1 MHFKTSPHT
10 SLDHVK
16 CTRAHT
22 HIDSCKHIHTV
33 YAHTHRTQ
41 LQRIVG
47 AEKSRGLMGSY
58 GRWQNVLHAQT
69 NGVWQL
75 PLRKTCGCF
84 LFFSSFFI
92 FYYCLTDC
100 FSLFVYLCS
109 ALQMTSHPWRATS
122 FSFAPSFLSFFHPVC
137 FLPFFFASFLFKSFS
152 FFSHRDK
159 WILNWHGVGLSP
171 IEVHIV
177 L

>member
-22 HIDSCKHIHTV
+22 HTDSCKHIHTV

-84 LFFSSFFI
+84 LFFPLFLFFI
-92 FYYCLTDC
+92 TAWLTASP
-100 FSLFVYLCS
+100 FLFTSVLHFRWQAIRGEPLPFHSLPLFFL
-109 ALQMTSHPWRATS
+109 S
-122 FSFAPSFLSFFHPVC
+122 FILSVSFLSFLLRSFSS
-137 FLPFFFASFLFKSFS
+137 LFLFF
-152 FFSHRDK
+152 
-159 WILNWHGVGLSP
+159 P
-171 IEVHIV
+171 IAINEF
-177 L
+177 